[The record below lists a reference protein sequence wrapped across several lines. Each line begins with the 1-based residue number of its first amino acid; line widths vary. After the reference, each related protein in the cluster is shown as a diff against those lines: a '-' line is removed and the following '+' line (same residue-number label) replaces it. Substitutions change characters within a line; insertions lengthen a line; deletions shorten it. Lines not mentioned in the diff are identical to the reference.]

1 MTLQLNNTDMTK
13 LKERNIVA
21 VMFQSDKGDLMKYS
35 IGELKFVRR
44 GDIEYVEKET
54 VDGEKYF
61 EPKITEQ
68 MYKRLESGYSKPS
81 TRQMG
86 AVMMTKKDLDKYVED
101 TERKIELMEMNLA
114 DAYKYYELAG

>member
-1 MTLQLNNTDMTK
+1 MELQLNNTDMTK

-21 VMFQSDKGDLMKYS
+21 VMFQSDKGDLLKYS
-35 IGELKFVRR
+35 IGELEIVRK

-81 TRQMG
+81 VRQMEF
-86 AVMMTKKDLDKYVED
+86 VMMTKKDLDKYVED

-114 DAYKYYELAG
+114 LAYDFYRLRG

>member
-81 TRQMG
+81 TRQME

>member
-114 DAYKYYELAG
+114 DAYKYYELVG

>member
-1 MTLQLNNTDMTK
+1 MELQLINTDMTK

-21 VMFQSDKGDLMKYS
+21 VMFQSDKGDLLKYS
-35 IGELKFVRR
+35 IGELEIVRK

-68 MYKRLESGYSKPS
+68 MYKRMESGYSKPS
-81 TRQMG
+81 VRQMEF
-86 AVMMTKKDLDKYVED
+86 VMMTKKDLDKYVED

-114 DAYKYYELAG
+114 LAYDFYRLRG

>member
-1 MTLQLNNTDMTK
+1 MELQLINTDMTK

-21 VMFQSDKGDLMKYS
+21 VMFQSDKGDLLKYS
-35 IGELKFVRR
+35 IGELEIVRK

-81 TRQMG
+81 VRQMEF
-86 AVMMTKKDLDKYVED
+86 VMMTKKDLDKYVED

-114 DAYKYYELAG
+114 LAYDFYRLRG

>member
-13 LKERNIVA
+13 TKKGSIVA
-21 VMFQSDKGDLMKYS
+21 VMFQSDKGDLLKHS
-35 IGELKFVRR
+35 ISELKIVRK

-54 VDGEKYF
+54 VDGTTYL

-81 TRQMG
+81 ARQME
-86 AVMMTKKDLDKYVED
+86 AVMMTKKDLDKYVEE